1 MSDKEI
7 EWESR
12 KLGSMVGLCAIFIAS
27 VVGSK
32 MLSLPRRANA
42 VSAVGN
48 VATGGVTGYMWHGFT
63 RQAYQKKRIQAMKEA
78 SSKGII
84 PDNAGNNRQTPQTS
98 PSDEYS
104 LAVQS
109 ISSPFA
115 APASRAGASKSKAP
129 ADEAEPNARICRT
142 LERTWGQCQ
151 WLQQRIETSF
161 RLQVL
166 PPFPE
171 RPSSKHTADSLY
183 VERYRAR
190 IERWLNRLGS
200 RKDVCESASMS
211 HFASTKMTDKE
222 VGSSAKQSISSLL
235 LNLFGGSMAYSDRGF
250 KVYVP
255 VGDISEFDE
264 DEEERRREYIT
275 STEECAQ
282 ELVVATKN
290 LHTQEEAFGKSIVK
304 AALAVSKAFKVDGLS
319 TSPRNSESETN
330 LRSASLDPSTQTV
343 VYPSID
349 HERLDV
355 SLALLQNSLQA
366 YYWNTKE
373 LATWTEFNV
382 LDVITEYN
390 SMMGGV
396 KQVMNHATQ
405 TLMLYEKALLQYQA
419 HEQRANS
426 LRVQYPS
433 DTPSV
438 KYANEQEA
446 QSEREMELAHQ
457 EYTDANDVA
466 SRELVRFERERTHG
480 ICRALESMAA
490 IELDAARARCQEL
503 RSLCRRIRGVQMI
516 KDPPHSRTNIG
527 PMLWQSHSGQSQY
540 PPLLP
545 TPGVSAPAQSPFAP
559 SSRTGAASSPAYDQ
573 NPHSLSARISHKH
586 TVSSGMANSGTAGNG
601 SSNGDF
607 EESAGS
613 PNIASLR
620 RTRTMENLDQTHAGD
635 IGGKGK
641 HVRNHSVFLEPECGR
656 RLGYSPLSAPVR
668 GSSDQP
674 VASTSSGKGSS
685 ATTPLR
691 HKKRWNGRIST
702 LPFQGYDPEANQSS
716 LAVDQTRLEEMAAEA
731 EMEAELVRSG
741 ILTARKISRKKSA
754 PNYATSNAIAS
765 AAQPPMLPAFRS
777 QLRSHAAP
785 SKLRSANSYTS
796 LSTIPQPVSPSEYL
810 QYSRQNLHSSLTRAS
825 SAGPSDLGKSTR
837 SSTSAIP
844 RTGRDIK
851 GKGRAFAV

>member
-1 MSDKEI
+1 MSDK
-7 EWESR
+7 
-12 KLGSMVGLCAIFIAS
+12 
-27 VVGSK
+27 
-32 MLSLPRRANA
+32 
-42 VSAVGN
+42 
-48 VATGGVTGYMWHGFT
+48 
-63 RQAYQKKRIQAMKEA
+63 
-78 SSKGII
+78 
-84 PDNAGNNRQTPQTS
+84 D
-98 PSDEYS
+98 
-104 LAVQS
+104 
-109 ISSPFA
+109 
-115 APASRAGASKSKAP
+115 
-129 ADEAEPNARICRT
+129 
-142 LERTWGQCQ
+142 
-151 WLQQRIETSF
+151 
-161 RLQVL
+161 
-166 PPFPE
+166 
-171 RPSSKHTADSLY
+171 
-183 VERYRAR
+183 
-190 IERWLNRLGS
+190 
-200 RKDVCESASMS
+200 
-211 HFASTKMTDKE
+211 

-235 LNLFGGSMAYSDRGF
+235 LNLFGGSTAYSDRGF

-255 VGDISEFDE
+255 IGDISEFDE

-282 ELVVATKN
+282 ELVAATKN

-319 TSPRNSESETN
+319 TSPRTSEAEAS
-330 LRSASLDPSTQTV
+330 LRSTSLDPSTQTV
-343 VYPSID
+343 VYSSID

-382 LDVITEYN
+382 VDVIAEYN

-405 TLMLYEKALLQYQA
+405 TLMLYEKAMLQYQA
-419 HEQRANS
+419 HVQRANS

-433 DTPSV
+433 ETPSV

-466 SRELVRFERERTHG
+466 GKELVRFERERTHG
-480 ICRALESMAA
+480 ICKALESMAA
-490 IELDAARARCQEL
+490 VELDAARARCQEL
-503 RSLCRRIRGVQMI
+503 RSLCRRIRGAQMI

-527 PMLWQSHSGQSQY
+527 PMLWQNYSDKSQY

-545 TPGVSAPAQSPFAP
+545 TPGVSAPVSSPFA
-559 SSRTGAASSPAYDQ
+559 
-573 NPHSLSARISHKH
+573 L
-586 TVSSGMANSGTAGNG
+586 
-601 SSNGDF
+601 SNGAV
-607 EESAGS
+607 EGSAGKS
-613 PNIASLR
+613 NIASLR
-620 RTRTMENLDQTHAGD
+620 RTRTMENLDQNHTVD
-635 IGGKGK
+635 IGYKGK
-641 HVRNHSVFLEPECGR
+641 HARNHSVFLEPEFGR
-656 RLGYSPLSAPVR
+656 RSGYSPLSAPVR
-668 GSSDQP
+668 VSNDQP

-685 ATTPLR
+685 TATPLR

-702 LPFQGYDPEANQSS
+702 LPFQGYDPEATQGT

-741 ILTARKISRKKSA
+741 MLTARRISRKKSA
-754 PNYATSNAIAS
+754 PNYATSNSIAS
-765 AAQPPMLPAFRS
+765 ATQQPPPMLPAFRS
-777 QLRSHAAP
+777 QLRSHATP
-785 SKLRSANSYTS
+785 NKLRSANSYTS

-825 SAGPSDLGKSTR
+825 SAASSDLGKGSR
-837 SSTSAIP
+837 SLSVIP

>member
-1 MSDKEI
+1 MSDK
-7 EWESR
+7 
-12 KLGSMVGLCAIFIAS
+12 
-27 VVGSK
+27 
-32 MLSLPRRANA
+32 
-42 VSAVGN
+42 
-48 VATGGVTGYMWHGFT
+48 
-63 RQAYQKKRIQAMKEA
+63 
-78 SSKGII
+78 
-84 PDNAGNNRQTPQTS
+84 D
-98 PSDEYS
+98 
-104 LAVQS
+104 
-109 ISSPFA
+109 
-115 APASRAGASKSKAP
+115 
-129 ADEAEPNARICRT
+129 
-142 LERTWGQCQ
+142 
-151 WLQQRIETSF
+151 
-161 RLQVL
+161 
-166 PPFPE
+166 
-171 RPSSKHTADSLY
+171 
-183 VERYRAR
+183 
-190 IERWLNRLGS
+190 
-200 RKDVCESASMS
+200 
-211 HFASTKMTDKE
+211 

-235 LNLFGGSMAYSDRGF
+235 LNLFGGSTAYSDRGF

-255 VGDISEFDE
+255 IGDISEFDE

-282 ELVVATKN
+282 ELVAATKN

-319 TSPRNSESETN
+319 TSPRTSEAEAS
-330 LRSASLDPSTQTV
+330 LRSTSLDPSTQTV
-343 VYPSID
+343 VYSSID

-382 LDVITEYN
+382 VDVIAEYN

-405 TLMLYEKALLQYQA
+405 TLMLYEKAMLQYQA

-433 DTPSV
+433 ETPSV

-466 SRELVRFERERTHG
+466 GKELVRFERERTHG
-480 ICRALESMAA
+480 ICKALESMAA
-490 IELDAARARCQEL
+490 VELDAARARCQEL
-503 RSLCRRIRGVQMI
+503 RSLCRRIRGAQMI

-527 PMLWQSHSGQSQY
+527 PMLWQNYSDKSQY

-545 TPGVSAPAQSPFAP
+545 TPGVSAPVN
-559 SSRTGAASSPAYDQ
+559 GA
-573 NPHSLSARISHKH
+573 
-586 TVSSGMANSGTAGNG
+586 VEG
-601 SSNGDF
+601 
-607 EESAGS
+607 SAGKS
-613 PNIASLR
+613 NIASLR
-620 RTRTMENLDQTHAGD
+620 RTRTMENLDQNHTVD
-635 IGGKGK
+635 IGYKGK
-641 HVRNHSVFLEPECGR
+641 HARNHSVFLEPEFGR
-656 RLGYSPLSAPVR
+656 RSGYSPLSAPVR
-668 GSSDQP
+668 VSNDQP

-685 ATTPLR
+685 TATPLR

-702 LPFQGYDPEANQSS
+702 LPFQGYDPEATQGT

-741 ILTARKISRKKSA
+741 MLTARRISRKKSA
-754 PNYATSNAIAS
+754 PNYATSNSIAS
-765 AAQPPMLPAFRS
+765 ATQQPPPMLPAFRS
-777 QLRSHAAP
+777 QLRSHATP
-785 SKLRSANSYTS
+785 NKLRSANSYTS

-825 SAGPSDLGKSTR
+825 SAASSDLGKGSR
-837 SSTSAIP
+837 SLSVIP